1 MAKKALK
8 AHLVALRRELAAA
21 KTLDA
26 DTRQALGTLAE
37 DIDDALREREPDFKT
52 LRERVA
58 AAALKF
64 EAVHPRFAGI
74 LSDITDTLVKLGF

>member
-1 MAKKALK
+1 
-8 AHLVALRRELAAA
+8 
-21 KTLDA
+21 
-26 DTRQALGTLAE
+26 LAE
-37 DIDDALREREPDFKT
+37 DIDDALREREPNFKT

-74 LSDITDTLVKLGF
+74 LSDITDRLASLGL